1 VLVSYRFA
9 QPSGDTSSEIDP
21 FVGRRQ
27 LSFSPFPAD
36 LRISPVSQD
45 FRMPYSIV
53 PWDHAMVETLEPLGH
68 IRLDFNIDLG
78 RATMYRSNNNGKIRP

>member
-1 VLVSYRFA
+1 
-9 QPSGDTSSEIDP
+9 
-21 FVGRRQ
+21 
-27 LSFSPFPAD
+27 
-36 LRISPVSQD
+36 
-45 FRMPYSIV
+45 MPYSIV